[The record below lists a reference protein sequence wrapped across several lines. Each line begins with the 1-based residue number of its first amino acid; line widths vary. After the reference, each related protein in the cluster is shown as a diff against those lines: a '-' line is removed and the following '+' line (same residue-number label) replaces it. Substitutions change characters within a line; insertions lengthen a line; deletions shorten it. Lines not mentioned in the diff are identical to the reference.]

1 MTFEELRQKA
11 RSLPLEPG
19 VYLMHD
25 AAGEVIYVGK
35 AKKLRNRVSQ
45 YFQDTASHTPKTRMM
60 VSRIA
65 DFDVIVAASEF
76 EALVLECSLIKRHQ
90 PKYNI
95 LLKDDKGYPFVRID
109 LREPYPSMRMENRAL
124 EDGASYFGP
133 FGARNTTQYLLD
145 TLRLTYKLP
154 GCGKKLPRDIGKERP
169 CLNFQMG
176 NCSGWCRPEC
186 TQAQYAGVMD
196 QALRVLRG
204 DNRELVRLSR
214 TAALGC
220 LVAGNLTTMRGST
233 DDPEAMRNAY
243 RCQMKALIAGDVDLI
258 AAETLMD
265 ADETKIILELAEEL
279 SAPAVM
285 ISFTCRGD
293 RLFSGEDLTET
304 LRAAEEAGA
313 AAVGINCVPA
323 SAELPELI
331 GRLRGMTGLPLVC
344 KPNAGYPVQG
354 QYPIGIQEYT
364 SLLLGCA
371 GKGANL
377 IGGCCGTT
385 PDYIRNLRRCMR
397 QEEHPD

>member
-1 MTFEELRQKA
+1 MLNREQFIERFSTGVHLLDGATGTELRKA
-11 RSLPLEPG
+11 GMPADCCAEQWIAGHPGEIIRLQQAYAEAGSEIIYAPTFLAQPLA
-19 VYLMHD
+19 L
-25 AAGEVIYVGK
+25 
-35 AKKLRNRVSQ
+35 KKWGLEK
-45 YFQDTASHTPKTRMM
+45 KT
-60 VSRIA
+60 
-65 DFDVIVAASEF
+65 
-76 EALVLECSLIKRHQ
+76 EAI
-90 PKYNI
+90 
-95 LLKDDKGYPFVRID
+95 
-109 LREPYPSMRMENRAL
+109 
-124 EDGASYFGP
+124 
-133 FGARNTTQYLLD
+133 
-145 TLRLTYKLP
+145 
-154 GCGKKLPRDIGKERP
+154 
-169 CLNFQMG
+169 
-176 NCSGWCRPEC
+176 
-186 TQAQYAGVMD
+186 
-196 QALRVLRG
+196 
-204 DNRELVRLSR
+204 NRELVRLSR

-265 ADETKIILELAEEL
+265 ADEAKIILELAEEL

-304 LRAAEEAGA
+304 LRAAEEADA

-354 QYPIGIQEYT
+354 QYPIGIQEFT
-364 SLLLGCA
+364 SLLLDCA

-377 IGGCCGTT
+377 IGGCCGTS
-385 PDYIRNLRRCMR
+385 PDYIRNIRRCLR